1 METENSQKLFL
12 VFITHNSKIRE
23 LSDWNR
29 VMETELLFAKQT
41 FYYGFHQFLI
51 MSYEN
56 RELSYQKTQ
65 SKRVLNI
72 IHYHFRIYSISFN
85 TVLASK

>member
-1 METENSQKLFL
+1 
-12 VFITHNSKIRE
+12 
-23 LSDWNR
+23 
-29 VMETELLFAKQT
+29 METELLFAKQT
-41 FYYGFHQFLI
+41 FCYGCHHFLV

-56 RELSYQKTQ
+56 RELSYQKIQ
-65 SKRVLNI
+65 SKHALNI